1 MNTQAS
7 PYRYPGTRSF
17 EREEQDIFFG
27 RSEETRRLFA
37 QMNVESLVVLFAK
50 SGIGKSSLIN
60 AGLAPLLDLEA
71 YLPIKVRFQNT
82 AVTPVEALKTSLA
95 PYMDENLLAV
105 HGGAPDH
112 PGWWEYLR
120 ACRFERYGEAAMP
133 ILILDQFE
141 EFFAHPA
148 DAQRDF
154 ILDLADIVSRRLPN
168 RVRDHLL
175 NIPIEDR
182 TDADM
187 DWHEPPQLKVLMAIR
202 SDRLS
207 LLNQLSAEIPRIFDK
222 RFELLPLRRTQARE
236 AITAPAALPDPGFA
250 TPPFEFAEPILQ
262 LALDELTDKS
272 ETIES
277 FQLQLVC
284 QHLETQLEQRIKT
297 GQATPPYIID
307 ETFIDDR
314 EDIQAILK
322 NYYDRAINALPKADR
337 RLAQEFIETGLIVGG
352 RRVGVTEGVEQ
363 ERYGVHP
370 GLLSALINSRLLRVE
385 NTHLG
390 RSFEISHDALV
401 PAILQSFEKRKRL
414 EDAAAAEKARQER
427 EREMAEELEK
437 RSQAE
442 RLEHE
447 RRRRRQTSAWAIA
460 ASMLAGMAI
469 VAWIFAIKQQNKAE
483 RQTEKVKSQ
492 SQELQL
498 TYTELSNKEQER
510 INALL
515 SLHAVKTR
523 IFLNANEP
531 YMARQELITAE
542 KLSPSARDSS
552 WFKTAE
558 AEIEKHEGKSKSNK
572 KR

>member
-1 MNTQAS
+1 MNTKTALH
-7 PYRYPGTRSF
+7 RYPGTRSF

-27 RSEETRRLFA
+27 RSEETRQLFA
-37 QMNVESLVVLFAK
+37 QVNVESLVVLFAK

-82 AVTPVEALKTSLA
+82 ALTPVEALKKTLV
-95 PYMDENLLAV
+95 PFMDEALLARQS
-105 HGGAPDH
+105 GPDQ
-112 PGWWEYLR
+112 PGWWECLR
-120 ACRFERYGEAAMP
+120 ACHFERYGEPAVP

-141 EFFAHPA
+141 EFFEHPA
-148 DAQRDF
+148 AAQRDF
-154 ILDLADIVSRRLPN
+154 ILDLADIVSKRLPN

-175 NIPIEDR
+175 NIPIEAR

-187 DWHEPPQLKVLMAIR
+187 DWHEPPPLKVLIAIR

-207 LLNQLSAEIPRIFDK
+207 LLNQLSVEIPRIFDK
-222 RFELLPLRRTQARE
+222 RYELLPLHRPQARE
-236 AITAPAALPDPGFA
+236 AIVAPAALPDPGFA

-262 LALDELTDKS
+262 LILDELIDKS

-284 QHLETQLEQRIKT
+284 QHLESQLEQRIRT
-297 GQATPPYIID
+297 NQATPPYQINETYLD
-307 ETFIDDR
+307 ERD
-314 EDIQAILK
+314 DIQAILK

-337 RLAQEFIETGLIVGG
+337 RIAQEFIETGLIVGG

-390 RSFEISHDALV
+390 RSYEISHDALV
-401 PAILQSFEKRKRL
+401 PAILQSYEKRRRV
-414 EDAAAAEKARQER
+414 EDAEAAEKARHER
-427 EREMAEELEK
+427 EREMAEELER
-437 RSQAE
+437 RSQSE

-447 RRRRRQTSAWAIA
+447 RRRRRQTRAWAIA
-460 ASMLAGMAI
+460 ASLLACSALGASI
-469 VAWIFAIKQQNKAE
+469 YAFKQQNEA
-483 RQTEKVKSQ
+483 QQEKHAAQ
-492 SQELQL
+492 SQRDKLQAANAVIN
-498 TYTELSNKEQER
+498 NKEHER
-510 INALL
+510 IDALL

-531 YMARQELITAE
+531 YMARLELRRADS
-542 KLSPSARDSS
+542 LSTSARDSS
-552 WFKTAE
+552 WYQTAVK
-558 AEIEKHEGKSKSNK
+558 EIEKLESKPKSTKT
-572 KR
+572 R